1 MSALR
6 VLSVASLLLVTAC
19 DSKVTSEVLDPALQ
33 ERVNAFLDCFPN
45 LYERADQV
53 LEMANSWRVGT
64 STPIPDPAGLTF
76 SVGADGGGTVVNVTY
91 VVDATTLSAQIRFYS
106 PTGVQ
111 QTLAITGFATLNAT
125 IDEAANLLRNQFGA
139 TNPFMV
145 GDYSLSGGGISATGE
160 ALTGIIGGATNQ
172 NELEE
177 LRSTLTSAAIA
188 GGPPAVDPS
197 TITDSGPP
205 VCTLQFNIPSL
216 LTDETPT
223 QQYPIGTITFV
234 VTSPNTTLNASL
246 VLDGS
251 NTGVLTVTDIPG
263 TFSINLDTLD
273 VTYVP

>member
-19 DSKVTSEVLDPALQ
+19 DSKVTSEVFDPALQ
-33 ERVNAFLDCFPN
+33 GRVNAFLDCFPN

-64 STPIPDPAGLTF
+64 STPVPDPAGLTF
-76 SVGADGGGTVVNVTY
+76 NVGSEAGGTVVNVTY
-91 VVDATTLSAQIRFYS
+91 VVDSTTLSAQIRFYS
-106 PTGVQ
+106 PTGAQ

-125 IDEAANLLRNQFGA
+125 IDEAANQLRNLFGS

-145 GDYSLSGGGISATGE
+145 GDYSLSGGGISASGE

-223 QQYPIGTITFV
+223 QQYPIGTVTFV

-263 TFSINLDTLD
+263 TFSINLDTLV